1 MHWMIYHALRVL
13 LRENSV
19 ATNVGWCDIFWAYHP
34 RLLVAYILVLCIW
47 LFWAADT
54 ILHY

>member
-1 MHWMIYHALRVL
+1 MMHWMIYHALRVL

-34 RLLVAYILVLCIW
+34 RLLDEYILVL
-47 LFWAADT
+47 
-54 ILHY
+54 